1 MIKTTL
7 SNLQAALAVVPMS
20 SDGWK
25 PIEACLYTIR
35 SIASTVDASSS
46 TFLPQLLAILPSVPV
61 HPSIQYTA
69 SLMIHRYSSLI
80 GHQNSNPSSGT
91 SPIQAAY
98 NMVLQSM
105 QSTDTQWKVSSA
117 AVMAMKS
124 LAADHPHVLGA
135 SMLQLY
141 GTLPSHLSPEDS
153 LVMLEGVCKVL
164 SQMEAVDQKK
174 NVFGF
179 LGPIVQSINTLTAT
193 SPVPYATMNNELK
206 RIICIIEFIKWK
218 NGVDPS
224 VHPTMALLSELWP
237 ILEKCVSVA
246 GKHEDIAESICRIFK
261 RVIRSTTPLALN
273 PMVPNLAHLLTSA
286 FETTFQSSYLYCAS
300 VCITDFSEVQEAH
313 SALLTMSAKMFHLF
327 STTAGSLEKYIEF
340 PDVTDEMFYMM
351 EKCLKHLPQ
360 LFSMPIVDAAL
371 KVPSSSN

>member
-1 MIKTTL
+1 
-7 SNLQAALAVVPMS
+7 
-20 SDGWK
+20 
-25 PIEACLYTIR
+25 
-35 SIASTVDASSS
+35 
-46 TFLPQLLAILPSVPV
+46 
-61 HPSIQYTA
+61 
-69 SLMIHRYSSLI
+69 
-80 GHQNSNPSSGT
+80 
-91 SPIQAAY
+91 
-98 NMVLQSM
+98 
-105 QSTDTQWKVSSA
+105 
-117 AVMAMKS
+117 
-124 LAADHPHVLGA
+124 
-135 SMLQLY
+135 
-141 GTLPSHLSPEDS
+141 
-153 LVMLEGVCKVL
+153 
-164 SQMEAVDQKK
+164 
-174 NVFGF
+174 
-179 LGPIVQSINTLTAT
+179 
-193 SPVPYATMNNELK
+193 MNNELK

-371 KVPSSSN
+371 KSCCTGFSLQHSKAHKSILSFSDKLFRGASNSTNAIVHQSIQSNLPLLLVSILRPMAQDQMRAKHIYGDSLSLLTLLQQLCQLPTLNATTLLPQALQQIPNLTPTQSSSFIQSWNQATNSSELRKAVQLLSTYRATST